1 MEERHSRRR
10 IDPQAKQSTRYR
22 KENGIQEER
31 PAVRKKSKKRGLTAG
46 KVIGTVVLV
55 GVLTVAIFAG
65 IFMGWVKSALKG
77 NVEIYIDEF
86 ESAVSTELYSMDA
99 ASGEWVMY
107 QTLFM
112 EGEDRIWAGM
122 DEIPKYLRDAAVAI
136 EDKRFEKHHG
146 VDWIGTARAVF
157 FTLGP
162 GDSLQGGSTITQQLI
177 KNMTGDSQTTVK
189 RKITEIYRALEMEK
203 RYDKDEILEAYLNE
217 IYLGRSCYGVQS
229 ASLRYFGK
237 NVNELNLAECASLV
251 SITNNPSMFGPLES
265 DWSREN
271 NRNRQVLVL
280 QAMLDQGK
288 ISEVEYAEAYNT
300 EVVFTNGYTNMGN
313 YITDHPEDQTEEEP
327 QETVQKEVSTAWNSY
342 FTDAVIDDVANALV
356 EKLGLTTYTYTD
368 KEGKEHTTSAK
379 SQAVSMVYGNGY
391 KIYTTQNAA
400 YQKIAEDIF
409 EDVTNTPYTT
419 GKDNEQL
426 QGAITV
432 VDPYTGYVVAM
443 VGGVGAKTADR
454 GWNWATEARPCGSAA
469 KPITTYAPALDN
481 GTLTAASTL
490 DDYPVMIL
498 DESDPK
504 SEPWPKN
511 DHAGFYGLST
521 VRTAIV
527 KSLNTCAVRA
537 CMDYG
542 VENSYDFMV
551 NKLGFTTLT
560 GTDAH
565 QVGNMALGGFER
577 GVTTE
582 EMAAAYASFANEGI
596 YTKPRTFIR
605 VEDADGNVVLE
616 NEADSHVAMKA
627 STAAIMN
634 SMLQQVITGGTGGSA
649 YFSGM
654 HIAGKTGTTNDLR
667 DRYFVGYSPY
677 YSAAC
682 WVGYKSNSV
691 ISSGGIN
698 PAAVLWKKVMQEI
711 HKDLED
717 KDFFSASGLVTV
729 SVCEDSGLLATSA
742 CENDPRGSRVR
753 SEICAADN
761 QPTEYC
767 TMHGGLGGKLNY
779 TRENFEDFPDIVAD
793 DDEYVKHAHETIDE
807 VVDIFE
813 ELFGGNTAGETTG
826 GKVTIVEHNTGS
838 TDTTG
843 SGTAAPDT
851 PVSDTAT
858 PDTSVSDAVTPN
870 AAVPE

>member
-1 MEERHSRRR
+1 MENHRSKKPTHSRTT
-10 IDPQAKQSTRYR
+10 QSAHNQIKRTP
-22 KENGIQEER
+22 QEEQ
-31 PAVRKKSKKRGLTAG
+31 PVVHKKRKKRGLTVG
-46 KVIGTVVLV
+46 KVIGTLVLV
-55 GVLTVAIFAG
+55 GVLTVAIFVG

-86 ESAVSTELYSMDA
+86 ESAVSTELYSLDA
-99 ASGEWVMY
+99 ATDEWVMY

-122 DEIPKYLRDAAVAI
+122 DQIPKYLRDAAIAI

-146 VDWIGTARAVF
+146 VDWIGTARAVV

-177 KNMTGDSQTTVK
+177 KNITGDSQTTVK

-237 NVNELNLAECASLV
+237 DVNELDLAECASLV

-265 DWSREN
+265 DWSRGN
-271 NRNRQVLVL
+271 NRERQILVL

-288 ISEVEYAEAYNT
+288 ISQAEYDRAYAE
-300 EVVFTNGYTNMGN
+300 EIVFTNGYTNMGH
-313 YITDHPEDQTEEEP
+313 YISDHPEDQTEEAE
-327 QETVQKEVSTAWNSY
+327 ETVQKEVSTAWNSY

-356 EKLGLTTYTYTD
+356 EELGLTAYTYTD

-379 SQAVSMVYGNGY
+379 SQAVNMVYGNGY

-409 EDVTNTPYTT
+409 EDVTNAPYTT
-419 GKDNEQL
+419 GKDNEQM

-443 VGGVGAKTADR
+443 VGGIGAKTADR
-454 GWNWATEARPCGSAA
+454 GWNWATNPRPCGSAA

-498 DESDPK
+498 DETDPE

-511 DHAGFYGLST
+511 DHVGYYGLST

-537 CMDYG
+537 CLEYG
-542 VENSYDFMV
+542 VQNSYDFMV
-551 NKLGFTTLT
+551 NKLGFSTLT
-560 GTDAH
+560 STDSQ
-565 QVGNMALGGFER
+565 QVGNMALGGFEN

-605 VEDADGNVVLE
+605 VEDANGNVILE
-616 NEADSHVAMKA
+616 NEAQSHVAMKA

-649 YFSGM
+649 WFSGM

-677 YSAAC
+677 YCAAC

-691 ISSGGIN
+691 IYSGGIN
-698 PAAVLWKKVMQEI
+698 PAAVLWQKVMEGI
-711 HKDLED
+711 HRDLAD
-717 KDFFSASGLVTV
+717 KAFFDNSDLVTV
-729 SVCEDSGLLATSA
+729 NVCADSGLLATSA
-742 CENDPRGSRVR
+742 CEADPRGSRVR
-753 SEICAADN
+753 TEICAIDN
-761 QPTEYC
+761 QPTEFC
-767 TMHGGLGGKLNY
+767 TMHGGFGGKLDY

-793 DDEYVKHAHETIDE
+793 DDDYVKHAHAFREGIDSILDELLGNATKPET
-807 VVDIFE
+807 
-813 ELFGGNTAGETTG
+813 GNTTTAG
-826 GKVTIVEHNTGS
+826 NT
-838 TDTTG
+838 
-843 SGTAAPDT
+843 
-851 PVSDTAT
+851 
-858 PDTSVSDAVTPN
+858 
-870 AAVPE
+870 VPEQVPTENPVPEQVPVEIPIPEQGTMDSPTVMP